1 MDRQEQT
8 TGHIS
13 TTFGLPILKRS
24 IYVKTAVDIIWAT
37 FVPKH
42 LGKFLLQHLITLS
55 LSLSLSPNSVN
66 LFPFELLLFKLK
78 PWGHEI
84 RGQRVD
90 PFKT

>member
-8 TGHIS
+8 TGHIP

-55 LSLSLSPNSVN
+55 LSVSLSLPI
-66 LFPFELLLFKLK
+66 L
-78 PWGHEI
+78 
-84 RGQRVD
+84 
-90 PFKT
+90 